1 MLLKGKVFRSNVTEY
16 EDIQEAM
23 EIVRNEGF
31 EEGFE
36 KGRSEGR
43 LEVAINC
50 LQGGLS
56 VETVSKITKLSIEK
70 IEEHKLKIII

>member
-23 EIVRNEGF
+23 EIVRKEGF
-31 EEGFE
+31 EEGFKE
-36 KGRSEGR
+36 GRSEGR

-50 LQGGLS
+50 LQDGLS
-56 VETVSKITKLSIEK
+56 VETVSKLTKLSIEQVK
-70 IEEHKLKIII
+70 GILKELKQ